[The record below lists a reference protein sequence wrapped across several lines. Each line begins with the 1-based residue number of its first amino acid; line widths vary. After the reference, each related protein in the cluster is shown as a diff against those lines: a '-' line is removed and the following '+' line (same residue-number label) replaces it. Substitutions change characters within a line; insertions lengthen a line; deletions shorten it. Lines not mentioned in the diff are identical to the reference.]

1 MNIFLNRNGIARGDV
16 ICLTMIHHVV
26 YVKVRIILFYN
37 HNLKYLKFNSIK
49 GYGGIPTGDRNDQI
63 QLSTCTPVAT
73 ADEIDPETLIPP
85 QWGTTW
91 TLPEAHEILIGPKND
106 PFCFVVFP
114 GADSV
119 SEII

>member
-1 MNIFLNRNGIARGDV
+1 MLILTFIIF
-16 ICLTMIHHVV
+16 
-26 YVKVRIILFYN
+26 
-37 HNLKYLKFNSIK
+37 IK

-119 SEII
+119 SEIFWYILKGQLILKCLFGVFNSSKK

>member
-1 MNIFLNRNGIARGDV
+1 
-16 ICLTMIHHVV
+16 
-26 YVKVRIILFYN
+26 
-37 HNLKYLKFNSIK
+37 
-49 GYGGIPTGDRNDQI
+49 
-63 QLSTCTPVAT
+63 VAT

-85 QWGTTW
+85 QWGLTW

-119 SEII
+119 SEVFWYVLCIQYFLRTTMK

>member
-1 MNIFLNRNGIARGDV
+1 M
-16 ICLTMIHHVV
+16 
-26 YVKVRIILFYN
+26 
-37 HNLKYLKFNSIK
+37 
-49 GYGGIPTGDRNDQI
+49 
-63 QLSTCTPVAT
+63 AT

-85 QWGTTW
+85 QWGLTW

-119 SEII
+119 SEIFWYILKGQLILKCLFGVFKSSKK

>member
-1 MNIFLNRNGIARGDV
+1 M
-16 ICLTMIHHVV
+16 
-26 YVKVRIILFYN
+26 
-37 HNLKYLKFNSIK
+37 
-49 GYGGIPTGDRNDQI
+49 
-63 QLSTCTPVAT
+63 AT

-85 QWGTTW
+85 QWGLTW

-119 SEII
+119 SYNESFVNKVVDFMPF

>member
-1 MNIFLNRNGIARGDV
+1 M
-16 ICLTMIHHVV
+16 
-26 YVKVRIILFYN
+26 
-37 HNLKYLKFNSIK
+37 
-49 GYGGIPTGDRNDQI
+49 
-63 QLSTCTPVAT
+63 AT

-85 QWGTTW
+85 QWGLTW

-119 SEII
+119 SETFLYRVSEGKVFFFNLALRERNIQVRLYLKVVLKS

>member
-1 MNIFLNRNGIARGDV
+1 M
-16 ICLTMIHHVV
+16 
-26 YVKVRIILFYN
+26 
-37 HNLKYLKFNSIK
+37 
-49 GYGGIPTGDRNDQI
+49 
-63 QLSTCTPVAT
+63 AT

-85 QWGTTW
+85 QWGLTW

-119 SEII
+119 SEIFWYCKAFLLSYRVSHSELTKVL